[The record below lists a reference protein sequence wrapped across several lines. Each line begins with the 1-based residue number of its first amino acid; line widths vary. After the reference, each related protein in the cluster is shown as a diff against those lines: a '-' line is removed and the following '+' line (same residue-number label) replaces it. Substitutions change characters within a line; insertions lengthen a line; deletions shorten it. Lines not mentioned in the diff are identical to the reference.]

1 MAASA
6 KRDYYDVLGVAR
18 SASADEIKKAYR
30 RLARQYH
37 PDLNREPDAE
47 ARFKEINEAYEVL
60 SDSDKR
66 AMYDRFGHQAV
77 GGAGGYDP
85 FGGGFPHG
93 GPAGDIFSSIFD
105 AFMNQGARG
114 ASGPSP
120 LRGADLR
127 YHLQVEFEEA
137 IFGTEKEISFQRLET
152 CVTCRGNGA
161 EPGSDLVRCPKC
173 NGQGEIRTRAPI
185 FNMLTV
191 VTCDQCGGTGQTVS
205 VPCHTCRGEGRTRA
219 TRKVKVN
226 VPPGVDTGLQ
236 LRLRGEGEAGMRG
249 GPPGDLLVAIS
260 VKEHQIFH
268 RNGNDIVLELPV
280 NVALAALGG
289 EIKVPTLT
297 GEETLEIPPGT
308 QHETLFRLRGKGAP
322 SLRGAGRG
330 DQVIVTR
337 IVVPTKVTDRQREL
351 LEELAEEWGGDP
363 FEKRDGGFFSKLK
376 DAFGI

>member
-1 MAASA
+1 MAASF
-6 KRDYYDVLGVAR
+6 KRDYYEVLGVAR

-37 PDLNREPDAE
+37 PDLNKEPDAE
-47 ARFKEINEAYEVL
+47 TKFKEINEAYEVL
-60 SDSDKR
+60 SDADKR

-77 GGAGGYDP
+77 GSGAGGFDP
-85 FGGGFPHG
+85 FGGFG
-93 GPAGDIFSSIFD
+93 AGDIFSSIFD

-114 ASGPSP
+114 ANGPTA

-127 YHLQVEFEEA
+127 YHLQIEFEEA
-137 IFGTEKEISFQRLET
+137 IFGAEKEITFQRLET
-152 CVTCRGNGA
+152 CGTCRGSGA

-191 VTCDQCGGTGQTVS
+191 VTCDQCGGTGQTIA
-205 VPCHTCRGEGRTRA
+205 VPCHTCRGEGRVRA

-226 VPPGVDTGLQ
+226 IPPGVDTGLQ
-236 LRLRGEGEAGMRG
+236 LRLRGEGEAGVRG
-249 GPPGDLLVAIS
+249 GPPGDLLVAIA
-260 VKEHQIFH
+260 VKEHPLFH

-289 EIKVPTLT
+289 EIRVPTLT

-308 QHETLFRLRGKGAP
+308 QHETIFRLRGKGAP
-322 SLRGAGRG
+322 SLRGQGRG

-337 IVVPTKVTDRQREL
+337 IVVPTKLTDRQREL
-351 LEELAEEWGGDP
+351 LQELAEEWGGDP